1 MIRLGLS
8 SDCRRLSFDQM
19 PTQLQDSFAAARC
32 LVTGGAGFI
41 GSNLSRT
48 LLECGADVVVL
59 DDFSTGRRDHLPEH
73 PRLRVVENDLS
84 RCPNLEDFTNG
95 VDYVFHMAA
104 QVGNVKSIEAP
115 VRDAETNVVGTVRLI
130 DACRRAPIKRF
141 VYSSSS
147 AIFGEADRLPIEE
160 DHPVNPLSFYALSK
174 LTAEKYVRLAAT
186 LLSMPTVSLRYFN
199 VYGTPMED
207 NEYTGVISIF
217 LRRLEQGQP
226 LVIYGDGAQVRD
238 FVYVDDIVQANL
250 RAACNGRA
258 GSVYNIGTGRSTSI
272 EELAE
277 LLMDLTSTRV
287 PVHHAEFRAGE
298 VCRSTADISRAKSE
312 LGFSPVHSLREGLSR
327 VLLCGNSVSAR
338 SGH

>member
-1 MIRLGLS
+1 ML
-8 SDCRRLSFDQM
+8 
-19 PTQLQDSFAAARC
+19 PTELRDSFAAARC

-48 LLECGADVVVL
+48 LLEFGADVVVL

-73 PRLRVVENDLS
+73 PRLRVVENELS
-84 RCPNLEDFTNG
+84 RCPNLEDFTND

-104 QVGNVKSIEAP
+104 QVGNVKSIGAP

-130 DACRRAPIKRF
+130 EACRRAAIKRF

-147 AIFGEADRLPIEE
+147 AIFGEADCLPIEE

-174 LTAEKYVRLAAT
+174 LTAEKYVRLAAA
-186 LLSMPTVSLRYFN
+186 LLSIPTVSLRYFN

-217 LRRLEQGQP
+217 LRRLQQRQP
-226 LVIYGDGAQVRD
+226 LVIYGDGTQVRD

-250 RAACNGRA
+250 RAACNGRTGA
-258 GSVYNIGTGRSTSI
+258 AYNIGTGRSTSVA
-272 EELAE
+272 ELAE
-277 LLMDLTSTRV
+277 LLIDLTSTSV
-287 PVHHAEFRAGE
+287 PVQHADFRGAE
-298 VCRSTADISRAKSE
+298 VRRSTADISRAKSE

-327 VLLCGNSVSAR
+327 VIL
-338 SGH
+338 SGSSLAPGGGH